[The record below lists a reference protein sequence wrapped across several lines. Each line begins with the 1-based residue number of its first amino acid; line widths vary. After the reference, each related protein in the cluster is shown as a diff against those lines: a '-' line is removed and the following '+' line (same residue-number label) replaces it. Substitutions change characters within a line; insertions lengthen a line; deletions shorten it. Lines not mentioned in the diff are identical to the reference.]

1 MTKVWT
7 LIQTYSMSMIQ
18 KKTQLKTVKKRKGE
32 RIKRVLKINLIDKLK
47 SVKSFRH
54 DLLFGC
60 PLLGDGHSLMLK
72 LYLIIGLSGGSTLM
86 VFHNLSNF

>member
-7 LIQTYSMSMIQ
+7 LIQTCSMSMIQ
-18 KKTQLKTVKKRKGE
+18 KKTQSKTVKKRKGE

-60 PLLGDGHSLMLK
+60 PLPGDGHSLMLK

-86 VFHNLSNF
+86 IFHNLSNF